1 MCGAPPTGSNR
12 HWLHRLQVTTARQ
25 CAAIDRNRRHCHAF
39 PRRPCVRS
47 DANGRE
53 LRRTTS
59 PDLRRLPR
67 KYRSQTVAW
76 RARARIRAD
85 NDFRLRAA
93 DVSGDFGCERG
104 DWSGS
109 AYRVVRRRIATMVK
123 RRIKTALFIA
133 SVALNLI
140 LAAIAGNL
148 WLQKRAR
155 DLGLPSSSE
164 ALRSLAGASVLP
176 SVRIEFRVAEEQP
189 GTGLTPVAT
198 NDYPPTLYLHSDVA
212 VSNGDIHGAK
222 AGRD

>member
-1 MCGAPPTGSNR
+1 
-12 HWLHRLQVTTARQ
+12 
-25 CAAIDRNRRHCHAF
+25 
-39 PRRPCVRS
+39 
-47 DANGRE
+47 
-53 LRRTTS
+53 
-59 PDLRRLPR
+59 
-67 KYRSQTVAW
+67 
-76 RARARIRAD
+76 
-85 NDFRLRAA
+85 
-93 DVSGDFGCERG
+93 
-104 DWSGS
+104 
-109 AYRVVRRRIATMVK
+109 MVK
-123 RRIKTALFIA
+123 RRITTALLIA

-222 AGRD
+222 AGRDDLGLPTVTLELTEAGAAKLQAVTSANLQKRLAILADGKVLLAPIIQSAVTDRSVEIAGELGDTDVQRIVLAFQRR